1 MNEHPSTGIDPHGL
15 LRWMEDVGLQPH
27 GDLTLRRIGL
37 GQSNLTYMVQDESER
52 RWVVRRPPLG
62 DLLASAHD
70 VVREARIMMALN
82 STSVPVPKIFGITHD
97 PDIAAAPVVLMDFL
111 QGPLIDTMDAAARLD
126 VTRRH
131 LLSRSLV
138 HTLCAI
144 HDVDIDRV
152 GLSEL
157 ANHKPYAAR
166 QLSRWSR
173 QWTSIRTR
181 SLPMVDKLAQRLSAA
196 IPQQHEVR
204 LLHGDFHL
212 WNMVLSPTSDS
223 VVGVLDWELS
233 TLGDPLAD
241 VGTMLAYWPQDGDA
255 TVGDFAPSVLPG
267 FASQADMIDHY
278 FGETGRDRSALPFWQ
293 SLGLWKL
300 AIIAEGVVVRSEQ
313 NSENRATAG
322 TPTRAQVDALLAHA
336 SQVASSTGI

>member
-1 MNEHPSTGIDPHGL
+1 
-15 LRWMEDVGLQPH
+15 
-27 GDLTLRRIGL
+27 
-37 GQSNLTYMVQDESER
+37 
-52 RWVVRRPPLG
+52 
-62 DLLASAHD
+62 
-70 VVREARIMMALN
+70 
-82 STSVPVPKIFGITHD
+82 
-97 PDIAAAPVVLMDFL
+97 
-111 QGPLIDTMDAAARLD
+111 
-126 VTRRH
+126 
-131 LLSRSLV
+131 
-138 HTLCAI
+138 
-144 HDVDIDRV
+144 
-152 GLSEL
+152 
-157 ANHKPYAAR
+157 
-166 QLSRWSR
+166 
-173 QWTSIRTR
+173 
-181 SLPMVDKLAQRLSAA
+181 MVDELAQRLSAA

-212 WNMVLSPTSDS
+212 RNMVLSPTSDS

-336 SQVASSTGI
+336 SQVASSIGI